1 MNELLLEKY
10 AYKKK
15 KPVLLPYL
23 DDIKILLDHDAT
35 QKSVLEY
42 LKNEKGITVSQP
54 YLSKFIRQYIY
65 NNKTIDPAVKPIE
78 KKSDKETQK
87 SKSSNS
93 VDPNSNSDNSSKE
106 TATETETKE
115 ELSKDSEPI
124 QNTTSSKKEELDDDT
139 LASMEEYMKN
149 MSHIFEAK
157 KRRQ

>member
-65 NNKTIDPAVKPIE
+65 ADKTIDFPVKSIE
-78 KKSDKETQK
+78 KKSDKETPK

-93 VDPNSNSDNSSKE
+93 IKPNSAPDNSSKE
-106 TATETETKE
+106 TIVE
-115 ELSKDSEPI
+115 S
-124 QNTTSSKKEELDDDT
+124 
-139 LASMEEYMKN
+139 
-149 MSHIFEAK
+149 EAK
-157 KRRQ
+157 KEMSKAERDALIEEWVKNNQNILQRPKKER

>member
-15 KPVLLPYL
+15 KSVLLPYL

-54 YLSKFIRQYIY
+54 YLSKFIRQYVY
-65 NNKTIDPAVKPIE
+65 NDKTIDSPVKPIE
-78 KKSDKETQK
+78 KKSDKETPK

-93 VDPNSNSDNSSKE
+93 FDPNSTLDNASKD

-115 ELSKDSEPI
+115 EMSKTERDALIEEWVKNN
-124 QNTTSSKKEELDDDT
+124 QNILQRSKRSL
-139 LASMEEYMKN
+139 
-149 MSHIFEAK
+149 
-157 KRRQ
+157 

>member
-15 KPVLLPYL
+15 KPVLLPYI
-23 DDIKILLDHDAT
+23 DNIKLLLEHDAT
-35 QKSVLEY
+35 QKSILEY
-42 LKNEKGITVSQP
+42 LKNEEGIIVSQP
-54 YLSKFIRQYIY
+54 YLSKFIKQYIY
-65 NNKTIDPAVKPIE
+65 NDQQTASINKPAAKQLLQNTP
-78 KKSDKETQK
+78 K
-87 SKSSNS
+87 SKL
-93 VDPNSNSDNSSKE
+93 P
-106 TATETETKE
+106 KE
-115 ELSKDSEPI
+115 ELSKDNEQI

>member
-15 KPVLLPYL
+15 KPVLLPYI
-23 DDIKILLDHDAT
+23 DNIKLLLEHDAT
-35 QKSVLEY
+35 QKSILEY
-42 LKNEKGITVSQP
+42 LKNEEGIIVSQP
-54 YLSKFIRQYIY
+54 YLSKFIKQYIY
-65 NNKTIDPAVKPIE
+65 SDKQTASI
-78 KKSDKETQK
+78 KKSTTKQLVQNTPK
-87 SKSSNS
+87 SEPS
-93 VDPNSNSDNSSKE
+93 
-106 TATETETKE
+106 KE

-124 QNTTSSKKEELDDDT
+124 QNTISSKKEELDDDT